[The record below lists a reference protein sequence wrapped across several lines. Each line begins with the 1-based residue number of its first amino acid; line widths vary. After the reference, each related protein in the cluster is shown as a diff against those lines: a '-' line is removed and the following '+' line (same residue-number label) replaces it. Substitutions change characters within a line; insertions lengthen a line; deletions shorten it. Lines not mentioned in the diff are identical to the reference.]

1 MFMLELN
8 TLRSLRVP
16 LVIKKKKRS
25 CFDLPGFP
33 PIPGQKAPD
42 ADQGFLAALVAA
54 DKLVSTDN
62 AEVADEDDDEEVGF
76 DQNVLN

>member
-1 MFMLELN
+1 MCSYL
-8 TLRSLRVP
+8 TG
-16 LVIKKKKRS
+16 IHCDRS

-42 ADQGFLAALVAA
+42 ANQGFLAALVAA

-62 AEVADEDDDEEVGF
+62 AAVADEDDDEEVGCHLS
-76 DQNVLN
+76 VLNE

>member
-1 MFMLELN
+1 M
-8 TLRSLRVP
+8 P
-16 LVIKKKKRS
+16 LVIKKS
-25 CFDLPGFP
+25 CFDLQGFP

-76 DQNVLN
+76 DRNVLN